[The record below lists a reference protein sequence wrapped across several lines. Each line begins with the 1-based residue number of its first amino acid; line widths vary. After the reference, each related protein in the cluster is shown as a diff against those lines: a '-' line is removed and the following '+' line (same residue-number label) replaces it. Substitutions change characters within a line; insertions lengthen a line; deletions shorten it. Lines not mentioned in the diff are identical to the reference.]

1 MPPATTAE
9 APTTTEHVPPK
20 GEILSLTGLRAV
32 AALAVV
38 VHHTGLPPSAPEWA
52 VKIAQCGFIG
62 VPLFFMLSGF
72 VLAYNYPTLS
82 PRSGWR
88 KVVRFWV
95 ARVAR
100 VMPLYW
106 VVLVWAVCQRAF
118 KGIPQDD
125 SLPLHFLGL
134 QTWSGNL
141 EVGATM
147 YNAPGWSICVELFL
161 YALFPFLVPV
171 VALAAR
177 RWGVRGL
184 LALAGLAFAVQV
196 TLWAFFVLH
205 GNADLPAVDPGSAHR
220 WLYRNPLT
228 RLPEFVVGMCLAFLL
243 ARGVRMP
250 RVLAHLTQAAVIA
263 FVLVMCA
270 TRDLTS
276 GPLGAAFFGTLWTI
290 PFAVLILSLASNRGF
305 FSRFLSVRAMVMLG
319 TASYALYITHRG
331 LLGAFGKRYVETA
344 PGHWGWAAVVV
355 VIALSLALAEGAHR
369 YVELPARERLLKI
382 ADRFLKPRR
391 PAA

>member
-1 MPPATTAE
+1 MPPATAAV
-9 APTTTEHVPPK
+9 APTTTEHAPPK

-52 VKIAQCGFIG
+52 AKIAQCGFIG

-106 VVLVWAVCQRAF
+106 VVLIWAICMREF
-118 KGIPQDD
+118 RGIPQDS

-134 QTWSGNL
+134 QTWSGDL
-141 EVGATM
+141 RVGAQM

-171 VALAAR
+171 VAMAAR
-177 RWGVRGL
+177 RFGARGL
-184 LALAGLAFAVQV
+184 LALAGLAFAVQL
-196 TLWAFFVLH
+196 TLWAIFVIN
-205 GNADLPAVDPGSAHR
+205 GNADLPAVDPDSAHR

-243 ARGVRMP
+243 ARGFRMP
-250 RVLAHLTQAAVIA
+250 RVLAHLSQAAVIV
-263 FVLVMCA
+263 FVLVMCG

-276 GPLGAAFFGTLWTI
+276 GPLGAAFFGTLWTV
-290 PFAVLILSLASNRGF
+290 PFAVLILSLASDRGF

-331 LLGAFGKRYVETA
+331 LLGAFGKEYVTSA
-344 PGHWGWAAVVV
+344 PGRWGYVAVVV
-355 VIALSLALAEGAHR
+355 VIALALALAEGAHR

-382 ADRFLKPRR
+382 ADRFLKPRK